1 MSDRRNENIILFYLG
16 FCSISPAV
24 DMRPTISTTEAG
36 KFELHSDLTI
46 QYNDLLWGTDQIAV
60 VRCPL

>member
-46 QYNDLLWGTDQIAV
+46 QYNDLL
-60 VRCPL
+60 